1 MRAAQKLLGA
11 PTIGG
16 GVPWQGVVVE
26 GVKGVKYAP
35 KLPRMY
41 ENGKKRT
48 VSRIYW
54 LKNRQKRYTPET
66 FLRNTFIW
74 KKILIKEVLSYSW
87 SKFWKSYMPPAAWIR
102 VKAKAVE
109 GPFKLNSAFLI
120 KRTISSLDSFFI
132 HFDYELKFTSFLKF
146 ETSSIYLVSMQNCF
160 VFQGS
165 ARLGFVSSLL

>member
-48 VSRIYW
+48 VSRIY
-54 LKNRQKRYTPET
+54 
-66 FLRNTFIW
+66 
-74 KKILIKEVLSYSW
+74 
-87 SKFWKSYMPPAAWIR
+87 
-102 VKAKAVE
+102 
-109 GPFKLNSAFLI
+109 
-120 KRTISSLDSFFI
+120 
-132 HFDYELKFTSFLKF
+132 
-146 ETSSIYLVSMQNCF
+146 
-160 VFQGS
+160 
-165 ARLGFVSSLL
+165 